1 MQKTPFLPVEL
12 YGVIGWP
19 LTQSLSPLIHNT
31 AFQTLGRDAVYLRW
45 EIAPEQ
51 LPAFVKSFRLL
62 RMHGCSVTIPHK
74 VSIMPFLDDISPQAL
89 AVGAV
94 NTLYRQDD
102 RLCGENTDVTGFMA
116 PLLSRELPRDT
127 PVLILGAGGAARAAA
142 AGLHAHGF
150 SACSICT
157 PSDRTHVPLAEAFGM
172 RAVAWQD
179 RYTVPARL
187 IVNATP
193 LGMRG
198 KAEGETPYD
207 FTAADADGCTGLAY
221 DIVYNPLRTR
231 FLADAEA
238 AGWQTLGGL
247 EMFYAQADA
256 QFLLWTGQ
264 HLPAAARQALETALC
279 AGDARR

>member
-1 MQKTPFLPVEL
+1 MQQIPFLPVEL

-19 LTQSLSPLIHNT
+19 LAQSLSPLIHNT

-51 LPAFVKSFRLL
+51 LPAFVASVRLL
-62 RMHGCSVTIPHK
+62 RMRGCSVTIPHK
-74 VSIMPFLDDISPQAL
+74 VSIMPFLDDISPLAL

-94 NTLYRQDD
+94 NTLYWQDD
-102 RLCGENTDVTGFMA
+102 RLCGDNTDVAGFMA
-116 PLLSRELPRDT
+116 PLLTRDLPRDT
-127 PVLILGAGGAARAAA
+127 PVLLLGAGGAARAAA

-150 SACSICT
+150 TACSICT
-157 PSDRTHVPLAEAFGM
+157 PSDRTHVPLADAFGM

-179 RYTVPARL
+179 RHTVPARL

-198 KAEGETPYD
+198 KAEEETPYD
-207 FTAADADGCTGLAY
+207 FTSARADKRTGLAY

-231 FLADAEA
+231 FLAEAEA

-264 HLPAAARQALETALC
+264 HLPGASRQALETALY
-279 AGDARR
+279 GNDARR